1 MAGPLAGVRVLDLTT
16 VLVGPYCTQILAEMG
31 ADVLKVEAPEGDVVR
46 LIGPARHPGMGCM
59 FLTVNRGKRSIALD
73 LKRPEGRDAL
83 LRLARNADVLVTNI
97 RPRAMARLGLGYDEV
112 RAANDRIVYASVLGY
127 GQDGPYAA
135 QPAYDDLMQGATG
148 IAVLNG
154 RGGEDGTPRYVPL
167 AMADRITGLAAVGA
181 INAALLHRERTG
193 EGQRVEVPMFETV
206 AGFVLGDHLGGR
218 VFDPPLDGGGY
229 ARLLS
234 PGRRPYRTRDGFV
247 CTMIY
252 NDRQWR
258 AFCAAAGLPDL
269 VSEDPRFASHA
280 TRTENIDAILS
291 MLERVFAERDTAEW
305 VRLLEEADLPV
316 APAHTLDSA
325 VRDPHLAASGFFAT
339 EEHPSEGRL
348 VRMAPAARFSAG
360 EASPPRPAPRL
371 GEHGEEALR
380 EAGYG
385 EAEIAALFESGAA
398 HAAGA
403 PGGARRSEPP

>member
-31 ADVLKVEAPEGDVVR
+31 AEVLKVEAPEGDVVR

-73 LKRPEGRDAL
+73 LKRPEGRDAA
-83 LRLARNADVLVTNI
+83 LRLARRADVLVTNI
-97 RPRAMARLGLGYDEV
+97 RPRAMARLGLDYDAV
-112 RAANDRIVYASVLGY
+112 RAANGRIVYASVLGY

-135 QPAYDDLMQGATG
+135 QPAYDDLMQGAAG
-148 IAVLNG
+148 IAALNG
-154 RGGEDGTPRYVPL
+154 RGEEDAAPRYVPL

-193 EGQRVEVPMFETV
+193 EGQRVEVPMFETM

-218 VFDPPLDGGGY
+218 VFDPPLDAGGY

-234 PGRRPYRTRDGFV
+234 PGRRPYRTRDGHV

-258 AFCAAAGLPDL
+258 SFCAAAGLPDL

-280 TRTENIDAILS
+280 TRTENIDAILA

-305 VRLLEEADLPV
+305 VRLLETADLPV
-316 APAHTLDSA
+316 APVHTLESI
-325 VRDPHLAASGFFAT
+325 VRDPHLSASGFFEP
-339 EEHPSEGRL
+339 EEHPTEGRL
-348 VRMAPAARFSAG
+348 VRMAPAARFSAAG
-360 EASPPRPAPRL
+360 GAEPPRPAPRL

-380 EAGYG
+380 EAGYA
-385 EAEIAALFESGAA
+385 EEEIAALIRSGAMRG
-398 HAAGA
+398 AG
-403 PGGARRSEPP
+403 

>member
-31 ADVLKVEAPEGDVVR
+31 AEVLKVEAPEGDVVR

-73 LKRPEGRDAL
+73 LKRPEGRDAA
-83 LRLARNADVLVTNI
+83 LRLARRADVLVTNI
-97 RPRAMARLGLGYDEV
+97 RPRAMARLGLDYDAV
-112 RAANDRIVYASVLGY
+112 RAANGRIVYASVLGY

-135 QPAYDDLMQGATG
+135 QPAYDDLMQGAAG
-148 IAVLNG
+148 IAALNG
-154 RGGEDGTPRYVPL
+154 RGEEDAAPRYVPL

-193 EGQRVEVPMFETV
+193 EGQRVEVPMFETM

-218 VFDPPLDGGGY
+218 VFDPPLDAGGY

-234 PGRRPYRTRDGFV
+234 PGRRPYRTRDGHV

-258 AFCAAAGLPDL
+258 SFCAAAGLPDL

-280 TRTENIDAILS
+280 TRTENIDAILA

-305 VRLLEEADLPV
+305 VRLLETADLPV
-316 APAHTLDSA
+316 APVHTLESI
-325 VRDPHLAASGFFAT
+325 VRDPHLSASGFFEP
-339 EEHPSEGRL
+339 EEHPTEGRL
-348 VRMAPAARFSAG
+348 VRMAPAARFSAAG
-360 EASPPRPAPRL
+360 AAEPPRPAPRL

-380 EAGYG
+380 EAGYA
-385 EAEIAALFESGAA
+385 EEEIAALIRSGAMRG
-398 HAAGA
+398 AG
-403 PGGARRSEPP
+403 

>member
-127 GQDGPYAA
+127 GQDGLYAA

-398 HAAGA
+398 RAVGA

>member
-59 FLTVNRGKRSIALD
+59 FLTINRGKRSIALD
-73 LKRPEGRDAL
+73 LKQPEGRDAL

-97 RPRAMARLGLGYDEV
+97 RPRAMARLGLDYEEV
-112 RAANDRIVYASVLGY
+112 RAVNPRIVYASVLGF

-148 IAVLNG
+148 IAALNG
-154 RGGEDGTPRYVPL
+154 HGGGADEEVAPRYVPL

-193 EGQRVEVPMFETV
+193 QGQRVEVPMFETM

-218 VFDPPLDGGGY
+218 VFDPPLDAGGY

-258 AFCAAAGLPDL
+258 NFCAAAGLPDL

-280 TRTENIDAILS
+280 TRTENIDAILA

-305 VRLLEEADLPV
+305 VRVLEEADLPV
-316 APAHTLDSA
+316 APLHTLGSI
-325 VRDPHLAASGFFAT
+325 VRDPHLVASGFFSS
-339 EEHPSEGRL
+339 EEHPTEGRL
-348 VRMAPAARFSAG
+348 VRMAPAARFSADG
-360 EASPPRPAPRL
+360 AAPSAPLRPAPRL
-371 GEHGEEALR
+371 GEHGAEALR
-380 EAGYG
+380 EAGYK
-385 EAEIAALFESGAA
+385 EAEIATLFASRGAV
-398 HAAGA
+398 
-403 PGGARRSEPP
+403 REPD

>member
-31 ADVLKVEAPEGDVVR
+31 AEVLKVEAPEGDVVR
-46 LIGPARHPGMGCM
+46 LIGPAHHPGMGCM
-59 FLTVNRGKRSIALD
+59 FLTVNRGKRSVALD

-97 RPRAMARLGLGYDEV
+97 RPRAMARLGLGYEEV
-112 RAANDRIVYASVLGY
+112 RAANERIVYASVLGY

-148 IAVLNG
+148 IAALNG
-154 RGGEDGTPRYVPL
+154 RAAADGAPRYVPL

-193 EGQRVEVPMFETV
+193 EGQRVEVPMFETM

-218 VFDPPLDGGGY
+218 VFDPPLDAGGY

-234 PGRRPYRTRDGFV
+234 PGRRPYRTRDGHV

-258 AFCAAAGLPDL
+258 SFCAAAGLPDL

-280 TRTENIDAILS
+280 TRTENIDAILA

-305 VRLLEEADLPV
+305 VRLLEGADLPV
-316 APAHTLDSA
+316 APVHTLESI
-325 VRDPHLAASGFFAT
+325 VRDPHLAASGFFAP
-339 EEHPSEGRL
+339 EEHPSEGSL
-348 VRMAPAARFSAG
+348 VRMAPAARFSAC
-360 EASPPRPAPRL
+360 EATPPRPAPRL

-385 EAEIAALFESGAA
+385 EAEIAALFESGVARLGK
-398 HAAGA
+398 GA
-403 PGGARRSEPP
+403 PPGGKGDPP

>member
-59 FLTVNRGKRSIALD
+59 FLTINRGKRSIALD

-97 RPRAMARLGLGYDEV
+97 RPRAMARLGLDYEAV
-112 RAANDRIVYASVLGY
+112 RAANPRIVYASVLGF

-148 IAVLNG
+148 IAALNG
-154 RGGEDGTPRYVPL
+154 GGAAGRMRRWRRATCRSPWPTASPASSRSAPSTPRCC
-167 AMADRITGLAAVGA
+167 TGSARARGSGSRCRCSRPWRASCSATISAGASSTRRSTRAATRGCS
-181 INAALLHRERTG
+181 R
-193 EGQRVEVPMFETV
+193 P
-206 AGFVLGDHLGGR
+206 
-218 VFDPPLDGGGY
+218 GGGPT
-229 ARLLS
+229 AR
-234 PGRRPYRTRDGFV
+234 GTAHV

-258 AFCAAAGLPDL
+258 NFCAAAGLPDL

-280 TRTENIDAILS
+280 TRTENIDAILA

-305 VRLLEEADLPV
+305 VRVLEEADLPV
-316 APAHTLDSA
+316 APLHTLESI
-325 VRDPHLAASGFFAT
+325 VRDPHLVASGFFAA
-339 EEHPSEGRL
+339 EEHPTRGPPGPHGAGRALLRRRGRAAAAAPPGAAPGRARGGGAPRGRL
-348 VRMAPAARFSAG
+348 RRGGDRGAVR
-360 EASPPRPAPRL
+360 
-371 GEHGEEALR
+371 
-380 EAGYG
+380 
-385 EAEIAALFESGAA
+385 
-398 HAAGA
+398 
-403 PGGARRSEPP
+403 